1 MRIDPVDPTELSD
14 QELLAM
20 YRVDRTLHEEASPG
34 DPFREAGNYVAA
46 QRIRHPESHR
56 RVFLLRDGEEIAG
69 VGRAFWTLRDENRH
83 LAKVHIGVLPEHR
96 RRRLGTRLLAAA
108 AGHARDDR
116 RDLIHTWTGDRQ
128 VAGEA
133 FCRAVGA
140 KPGLVTHENRL
151 LLADVDRSLLAAWI
165 AGGESLPDYELTFVE
180 LPTPEHL
187 LPAAAEIAQVMNTAP
202 RDDLDSEDEMFS
214 PENLAS
220 WEQEMLAGGHLGWR
234 LYARHRP
241 TGRLVGLTQ
250 IEWLEAEPRVLEQ
263 GDTGVLPEHRGHGL
277 AKWLK
282 AAMLEKVF
290 AEIPVAEQVVT
301 GNAYSND
308 AMLAINRALG
318 FRPAGT
324 WTVWQ
329 VETDAVLGYT
339 SRQSARP
346 LE

>member
-1 MRIDPVDPTELSD
+1 MADPAELSD
-14 QELLAM
+14 QDLLAI
-20 YRVDRTLHEEASPG
+20 YRLELAFHEEASPG
-34 DPFREAGNYVAA
+34 DPFRVPDRYVAA
-46 QRIRHPESHR
+46 QRVRHPESHR
-56 RVFLLRDGEEIAG
+56 RAFLLRAGEEICG
-69 VGRAFWTLRDENRH
+69 VGWAFWTLRDENRH
-83 LAKVHIGVLPEHR
+83 LAKVHLGVLPEHR
-96 RRRLGTRLLAAA
+96 RVGLGTRLLDAV
-108 AGHARDDR
+108 AGHARDDG
-116 RDLIHTWTGDRQ
+116 RDLLHSWTGDRQ

-151 LLADVDRSLLAAWI
+151 RLAEVDRNLLARWI
-165 AGGESLPDYELTFVE
+165 AGGEALPDYELQFVE
-180 LPTPEHL
+180 LPTPEPL
-187 LPAAAEIAQVMNTAP
+187 LAAAAEIAQVMNTAP
-202 RDDLDSEDEMFS
+202 RDDLDSEDEKFS
-214 PENLAS
+214 PENLGS
-220 WEQEMLAGGHLGWR
+220 WEQEMLAGGHRGWR

-241 TGRLVGLTQ
+241 TGALVGLTQ
-250 IEWLEAEPRVLEQ
+250 IEWLEAEPQVLEQ
-263 GDTGVLPEHRGHGL
+263 GDTGVLREHRGHGL

-290 AEIPVAEQVVT
+290 AEIPAAEQVVT

-308 AMLAINRALG
+308 AMLAINHALG

-329 VETDAVLGYT
+329 VETEAVLRYT